1 MIYILTL
8 FFLIALIICY
18 FLFNKEIT
26 VPSIIFC
33 CTYFLSTLCTC
44 LNVNEWGVKLQ
55 FNTFLVFFLGTLEF
69 IIINYLIYNYFKN
82 RFKNKKNKKNE
93 QIKEI
98 KINKK
103 ILILIIVYEIVVL
116 LLLYKNV
123 LSIASEYGKYNS
135 FSEALTIY
143 KDVTSYKSITR
154 LPRYLT
160 LLMKPIVSSAYV
172 AVFIFFNNLFTSKK
186 DMKLKIK
193 ENIIYCIFPT
203 LYIVQRIIESNR
215 GSILNLGVSLIVMA
229 IIFWSM
235 SHNWKKAFPLK
246 RIWQL
251 LLLGIIGLIV
261 FYYSASLVGRI
272 NNKNMYRYITFYAGG
287 SIECFNIWLN
297 RPDKIESFRGEYTFG
312 RTINDLY
319 DLKLTNIHTNNKN
332 YSSFIYYKNK
342 MVGNIYTS
350 YRPWIHDFG
359 IIGLVILQGL
369 LSAIFSYMYYIVRY
383 NRDCK
388 YHKFILLIYGY
399 LIYTIFMHP
408 IDSYFYLETFTKS
421 SLLMFILMVLMLY
434 ISLKSNKI
442 KTLNHKERKV

>member
-18 FLFNKEIT
+18 YLFEKEIAT
-26 VPSIIFC
+26 PSIIFC

-44 LNVNEWGVKLQ
+44 LNVKEWGVKLQ

-69 IIINYLIYNYFKN
+69 IIINYIIYNYFKN
-82 RFKNKKNKKNE
+82 RSKNKKIKNKI
-93 QIKEI
+93 QIKDI

-103 ILILIIVYEIVVL
+103 FLISIIVYEILVL

-135 FSEALTIY
+135 FSEALTIF
-143 KDVTSYKSITR
+143 KDVTSYKPITR

-160 LLMKPIVSSAYV
+160 LLMKPIVSAAYV
-172 AVFIFFNNLFTSKK
+172 AVFIFFNNLFTRKK
-186 DMKLKIK
+186 DIKLKIK

-203 LYIVQRIIESNR
+203 LYITQRIIESNR
-215 GSILNLGVSLIVMA
+215 GSILNLGVSIIVMA

-235 SHNWKKAFPLK
+235 SNDWKKVFPLK
-246 RIWQL
+246 RIGQL

-287 SIECFNIWLN
+287 SIECFNVWLN
-297 RPDKIESFRGEYTFG
+297 KPDNIESFRGEYTFG
-312 RTINDLY
+312 RTINDLN

-332 YSSFIYYKNK
+332 YSSFVYYKNK

-359 IIGLVILQGL
+359 VIGLVILQGL
-369 LSAIFSYMYYIVRY
+369 LSTIFSYMYYIIRY

-388 YHKFILLIYGY
+388 YHKYIILLYGY

-421 SLLMFILMVLMLY
+421 SFLMFTLMLLMLH
-434 ISLKSNKI
+434 ISLKSNNI
-442 KTLNHKERKV
+442 ETLKNKNIW